1 MSGSQPCKHA
11 WLAGREVVLVVSASV
26 RYGISL
32 KLHVRITEARG
43 RGRGREPPHNECRT
57 PGKRDGLVR
66 PDPGPTRRRGP
77 RAGRRPCESAG
88 ARRGVDPGLCPGYA
102 HYLLK

>member
-57 PGKRDGLVR
+57 RE
-66 PDPGPTRRRGP
+66 TRRSSEARP
-77 RAGRRPCESAG
+77 RADPAPRAPGRPA
-88 ARRGVDPGLCPGYA
+88 AV
-102 HYLLK
+102 